1 MAEITLDRREL
12 LAPLFPD
19 PDKFLF
25 VTGLAGPAR
34 DVCALTRESDNVM
47 TMGGAM
53 GAAVSMALGVAL
65 SAPKEQ
71 VVCVTGDGE
80 LLMNVGALA
89 TVASMAPD
97 NLTIICIDNGC
108 HGETG
113 GQPGHTSRRT
123 SLAMMAEGAGIPSV
137 LTIASEGQLAEA
149 ARFLAESPAPRF
161 LWARVMDGP
170 PAEWKRNWNLW
181 ECRLRFRNAYLARRA
196 GAPPT

>member
-1 MAEITLDRREL
+1 MTEITLDRRDL

-25 VTGLAGPAR
+25 ITGLAGPAR

-89 TVASMAPD
+89 TVASMAPE

-161 LWARVMDGP
+161 LWARVKDGP
-170 PAEWKRNWNLW
+170 PAEWKRNWNLA
-181 ECRLRFRNAYLARRA
+181 ECRLRFRNAYLNRRA
-196 GAPPT
+196 GGSVP